1 MGVVRAVLFFQDGGE
16 MTLAGSGFIWL
27 GQFIVN
33 AAQYRQIRQRFGT
46 IGTLKGLVNFDGAS
60 MRGSA

>member
-1 MGVVRAVLFFQDGGE
+1 MGVVRAVLFFQDGE

-27 GQFIVN
+27 SQFIVN
-33 AAQYRQIRQRFGT
+33 AAHYRQIRQRFGT
-46 IGTLKGLVNFDGAS
+46 IGTLMGLVNFDGAS